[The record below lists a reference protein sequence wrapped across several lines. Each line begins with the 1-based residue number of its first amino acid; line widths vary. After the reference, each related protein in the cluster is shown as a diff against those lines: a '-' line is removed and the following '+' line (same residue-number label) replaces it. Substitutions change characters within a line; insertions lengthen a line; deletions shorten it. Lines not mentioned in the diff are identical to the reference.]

1 MIHDETEDT
10 AETGIWAIAG
20 KHFLHE
26 CDVLSSIPSANQ
38 ERRAEIGR
46 TLELTGHLT

>member
-20 KHFLHE
+20 KCFLLEHE
-26 CDVLSSIPSANQ
+26 VLSLSQVPTQDS
-38 ERRAEIGR
+38 RAEIGR